1 MSLTNA
7 MITGFT
13 GISTNTTGVDT
24 VGNNLANLNT
34 TAFKSQ
40 RTLFEDL
47 LYHTVSEGEGPSD
60 TSGGVLPRQVGTGST
75 VSAIQRNFSQ
85 GGLENT
91 GLEGDLAVDGAGFFI
106 VETANDTQGFT
117 RDGAFQRDANGVL
130 VNTSG
135 FPLLAFPADADGTI
149 NTASLSEVQIP
160 LGSLGDPTATSL
172 VELAGKLDGG
182 TEVASVAAVEVSA
195 PLVTATGTAA
205 STATALTELVDAFGV
220 PLFADGDVVS
230 VGGKKGGVSVA
241 PAEFLVGTTGST
253 VGDLAQHLEQVLGLQ
268 VDPATGGEPGVTI
281 GDGTTAPAGSLVI
294 NSNLGEI
301 NAIEMTS
308 GSIVNESG
316 TIASPFT
323 WSTSQ
328 EAVGGGFAGSTTSFN
343 VFDSLGNPVDLR
355 LRFVMESKG
364 TGGTTWRFYADSN
377 GDTDL
382 TPAVSTGTVSFD
394 STGRFVAA
402 ENTEITLDRAD
413 AGSGDPLSFNLDFS
427 GLSGVSAPDGAIE
440 VSMADQDGK
449 PAGIMTGFSID
460 PEGFITGQFS
470 NTDSVVLGQIALATV
485 VNEEGLI
492 AQSENL
498 FVEGVNSGEV
508 TIQAPL
514 TGRAGT
520 VRSTFLEQS
529 NVELSREFINLI
541 AYSTG
546 ISAASRVVRA
556 SDDLLQELLLL
567 AR

>member
-1 MSLTNA
+1 MTLTNA

-13 GISTNTTGVDT
+13 GINTNSAGVDT

-40 RTLFEDL
+40 RTLFENL
-47 LYHTVSEGEGPSD
+47 LYQTVSEGEAPSD
-60 TSGGVLPRQVGTGST
+60 TSGGVLPRQIGSGST
-75 VSAIQRNFSQ
+75 VAATQRDFAQ

-91 GLEGDLAVDGAGFFI
+91 GLEGDLAVDGTGFFL
-106 VETANDTQGFT
+106 VENVDGSQALT
-117 RDGAFQRDANGVL
+117 RDGAFQRDANGIL
-130 VNTSG
+130 VSTSG
-135 FPLLAFPADADGTI
+135 FPLLAFPADADGNI
-149 NTASLSEVQIP
+149 NTATLEQVSIP
-160 LGSLGDPTATSL
+160 LGSLGDPTATS
-172 VELAGKLDGG
+172 VAEIAGKLDGG

-195 PLVTATGTAA
+195 PLVTATGNAATA
-205 STATALTELVDAFGV
+205 ATALTDLVDAFGV

-241 PAEFLVGTTGST
+241 PAQFLVGTTGNT
-253 VGDLAQHLEQVLGLQ
+253 VGDLAQQLELILGLQ
-268 VDPATGGEPGVTI
+268 TDPALGGTPGVVI
-281 GDGTTAPAGSLVI
+281 GDGTTAPAGSIVI

-301 NAIEMTS
+301 NAVEMTS

-316 TIASPFT
+316 TIASPFSWT
-323 WSTSQ
+323 TAQ
-328 EAVGGGFAGSTTSFN
+328 EAVGGGFEGSTTSFN

-355 LRFVMESKG
+355 LRFVLESKG
-364 TGGTTWRFYADSN
+364 DGGTTWRFYADSN
-377 GDTDL
+377 GDSDL
-382 TPAVSTGTVSFD
+382 TPAVSSGTISFD

-402 ENTEITLDRAD
+402 ENTEIMLQR
-413 AGSGDPLSFNLDFS
+413 AGSGAGDPLTFTLDFS
-427 GLSGVSAPDGAIE
+427 ELSGVSAPDGAIE
-440 VSMADQDGK
+440 VSLADQDGK

-460 PEGFITGQFS
+460 AEGLIVGQFS
-470 NTDSVVLGQIALATV
+470 NTDSQVLGQVALATV

-498 FVEGVNSGEV
+498 FVEGVNSGEL

-514 TGRAGT
+514 TGRAGAI
-520 VRSTFLEQS
+520 RSTFLEQS

-556 SDDLLQELLLL
+556 ADDMLQELVLL